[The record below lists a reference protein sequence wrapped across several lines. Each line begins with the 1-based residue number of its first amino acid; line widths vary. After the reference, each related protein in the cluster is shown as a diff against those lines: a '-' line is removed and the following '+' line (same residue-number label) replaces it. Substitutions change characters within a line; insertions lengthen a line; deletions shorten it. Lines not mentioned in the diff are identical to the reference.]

1 MSEGSLNA
9 QEPTTQNPILWGAY
23 LGCSWTWCIGMFFP
37 VLLLRDFGWAGFI
50 AFAVP
55 NVLGAA
61 AMGWVLKSREQSKS
75 FVDRHPVAVWWFS
88 TVTIGF
94 HVFWIVWVSSFIRDA
109 IPMSDEY
116 LFGAGAIAVAFA
128 ISSGRLIRRGLAP
141 QLAMV
146 LWIVSAAVLVA
157 LVVMPDAKPALDV
170 LIEQPRTASGV
181 EWFVPVSIFGFLMCP
196 YLDVTFHHA
205 RQNLSTKSA
214 GRIGFT
220 IGFCVFFAL
229 MIVLTTRYAGVIAA
243 GMRGDGGT
251 LAISTPWLAAAV
263 LVHLFCQWIF
273 TVRVHLDRM
282 RTLTSD
288 AMSAQRALF
297 GVILVS
303 GVAGYLVPRMGEFAG
318 LTSGEIVYRCFLTFY
333 GLVFPAY
340 MLYRVVRKHS
350 VGDTGKIP
358 LQRWMM
364 WLAIGVAAP
373 MFWMGFIERQSVWL
387 GPGFIVVFCGAF
399 VLKGTADRAI
409 DQVGEADQG

>member
-1 MSEGSLNA
+1 MSESSLNA

-37 VLLLRDFGWAGFI
+37 VLLLRDFGWAGFV

-61 AMGWVLKSREQSKS
+61 AMGWVLRSRDDSRS
-75 FVDRHPVAVWWFS
+75 FVDRHPRAVWWFS
-88 TVTIGF
+88 AVTIGF
-94 HVFWIVWVSSFIRDA
+94 HAFWIVWISSFIRDA
-109 IPMSDEY
+109 VPMPEAY

-141 QLAMV
+141 QLAMM
-146 LWIVSAAVLVA
+146 LWVVSAGVLVA
-157 LVVMPDAKPALDV
+157 LMVVPDAKPALDV
-170 LIEQPRTASGV
+170 LIEQPRTGAGV
-181 EWFVPVSIFGFLMCP
+181 GHGVLWFVPVSIFGFLMCP

-205 RQNLSTKSA
+205 RQNLATRSA

-220 IGFCVFFAL
+220 VGFCVFFAL
-229 MIVLTTRYAGVIAA
+229 MIVLTTQYAGVIAA
-243 GMRGDGGT
+243 GMRGDGGL

-263 LVHLFCQWIF
+263 LVHVFCQWIF

-282 RTLTSD
+282 RTLTGDLMAS
-288 AMSAQRALF
+288 QRALF
-297 GVILVS
+297 GVVLVS
-303 GVAGYLVPRMGEFAG
+303 VLAGFMVPRMGAYAG

-340 MLYRVVRKHS
+340 MLYRVVRKHGMDEGS
-350 VGDTGKIP
+350 RIP

-387 GPGFIVVFCGAF
+387 GPGMIVVVCGAF
-399 VLKGTADRAI
+399 VLKGTSHKESF
-409 DQVGEADQG
+409 GE